1 MVQTRAACQVVR
13 PPANVI
19 SSGLDYW
26 EPPPVEWTKL
36 NTDGA
41 CLEALRILK
50 ENYRGL
56 HPLVGHL
63 TNLRRRAWRV
73 KIQHGLR
80 SGNKVVHVLAT
91 STSVDTLESLYY
103 TQLPDSV
110 LQVLHEDSLR
120 SL

>member
-1 MVQTRAACQVVR
+1 MFAALLRNLWLGRNAKVFDAPQIEDSSVIDKSTRLVSLMVQTRAACQ
-13 PPANVI
+13 
-19 SSGLDYW
+19 
-26 EPPPVEWTKL
+26 
-36 NTDGA
+36 
-41 CLEALRILK
+41 